1 MHELV
6 ESSSAKLRGV
16 MAFIFRF
23 GGWVALATQLS
34 CNDLCSEFLFLQRG
48 LVLCSVLA
56 GVKTLEHRL
65 LLLPQSPSWPEEFR
79 QIEAAPERIWLR
91 GDPSVLAPRPR
102 VAIVGTRAPTPY
114 GEAQAARFAAC
125 LAAQGIVIVSGFA
138 RGIDQC
144 AHAAALRAGGSTLAV
159 LGNGVDQPWPTS
171 ELLPRM
177 LESGLFLSEHEP
189 EEGPRPHHFPL
200 RNRLISALA
209 QAVVVIE
216 AAHASG
222 SLITARWAADQGR
235 EVYALPGRV
244 DHPMA
249 RGTHRLLREGAR
261 LVEDPEEILRDLGLA
276 SATSPSPAA
285 TPKASSALLQ
295 ALVGETLS
303 ADELSRRLS
312 RSLSSVLVELVE
324 AEMRGEVVRTP
335 GGLYRRLESGENRD
349 L

>member
-1 MHELV
+1 M
-6 ESSSAKLRGV
+6 
-16 MAFIFRF
+16 
-23 GGWVALATQLS
+23 
-34 CNDLCSEFLFLQRG
+34 
-48 LVLCSVLA
+48 
-56 GVKTLEHRL
+56 
-65 LLLPQSPSWPEEFR
+65 
-79 QIEAAPERIWLR
+79 
-91 GDPSVLAPRPR
+91 
-102 VAIVGTRAPTPY
+102 
-114 GEAQAARFAAC
+114 
-125 LAAQGIVIVSGFA
+125 IVSGFA

-261 LVEDPEEILRDLGLA
+261 LVEDPEEILQDLGL
-276 SATSPSPAA
+276 STIQA
-285 TPKASSALLQ
+285 TPPTTAPKTNSALLQ
-295 ALVGETLS
+295 ALVGDTLS

-324 AEMRGEVVRTP
+324 AEMRGEVARTP
-335 GGLYRRLESGENRD
+335 GGLYRRLERGEGPGP
-349 L
+349 